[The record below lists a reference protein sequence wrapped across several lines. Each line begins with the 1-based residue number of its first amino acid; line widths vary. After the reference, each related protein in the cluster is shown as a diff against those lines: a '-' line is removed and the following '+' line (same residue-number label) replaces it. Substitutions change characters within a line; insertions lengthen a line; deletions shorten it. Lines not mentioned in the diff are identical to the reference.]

1 MNQQPVTINRTLV
14 GVIGLV
20 LLIAAAILGWMGPEG
35 GRDMWAGACL
45 KVGLVMSAFWLALPS
60 LTRSDVLGRMTWGA
74 LIASIAIA
82 LVIGRVKVPLN
93 IVVPVALAFFFL
105 IRVLGPRRTPPRQ

>member
-20 LLIAAAILGWMGPEG
+20 LLIAAAILGLMGTDRG
-35 GRDMWAGACL
+35 QDMWAGACL

-60 LTRSDVLGRMTWGA
+60 LTRSDVLGRATWGT
-74 LIASIAIA
+74 LIAAIA
-82 LVIGRVKVPLN
+82 LALVVGRSKVPLK
-93 IVVPVALAFFFL
+93 IVVPVALAFFLL
-105 IRVLGPRRTPPRQ
+105 IRVLGPRRTPPR